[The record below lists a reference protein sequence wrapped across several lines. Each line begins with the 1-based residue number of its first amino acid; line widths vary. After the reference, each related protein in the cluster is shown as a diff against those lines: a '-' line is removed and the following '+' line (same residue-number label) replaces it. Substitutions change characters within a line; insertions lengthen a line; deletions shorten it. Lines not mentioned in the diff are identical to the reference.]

1 MPKQSYEDANHG
13 RTRPARKHSSGSA
26 DWAGVDASKFMKL
39 VEQLTNWGCAVRLG
53 KTRDGGAY
61 AIGVYGVDKVP
72 YTEFLPPGE
81 DPVALLEELVDW
93 MEGQPG
99 ALKSAGRL

>member
-1 MPKQSYEDANHG
+1 MLLA
-13 RTRPARKHSSGSA
+13 A
-26 DWAGVDASKFMKL
+26 L
-39 VEQLTNWGCAVRLG
+39 EQLTRWGCAIRFG

-61 AIGVYGVDKVP
+61 AVGIYGVDKEP

-81 DPVALLEELVDW
+81 DPVELLQELVDW

-99 ALKSAGRL
+99 ALKSAGRLK